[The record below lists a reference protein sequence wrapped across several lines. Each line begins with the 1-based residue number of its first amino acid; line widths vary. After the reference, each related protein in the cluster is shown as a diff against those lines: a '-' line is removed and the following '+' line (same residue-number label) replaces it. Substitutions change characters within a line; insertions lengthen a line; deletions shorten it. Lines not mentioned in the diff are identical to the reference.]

1 MTVAVRTDLTAAEA
15 REQAKAAT
23 TPDQARRLLAVALV
37 LEGAGR
43 EEAARG
49 TGMDRQTLR
58 SIAARSTGPSLQR
71 GWAGGSGRPQGS
83 RTVAPLD
90 PTPARRAARLPGGGS
105 RSRPRRRGPLAPG
118 RSLRPVSFADIPPGD
133 RPKADGRAALRRPLP
148 RARDGQARPGARLQ
162 PDLGTAA
169 APPIRSQGAGRVQ
182 KKLPDLIVAAVG
194 EQAPGKRIEIWFQD
208 EARIGQKGELTRP
221 SGAPARPLRGRRS
234 IGAADAGRGA
244 GPGHGNRAISA
255 TRPPISSPPPVPRP
269 RRPPLSCCRRSTPR
283 P

>member
-1 MTVAVRTDLTAAEA
+1 MLVPASSWPPRISRTRLRQRSVIPTVQVADSFVISPFCWAVLSLSAAAEARMTVAVRTDLTAAEA

-49 TGMDRQTLR
+49 TGMDRQTPR

-118 RSLRPVSFADIPPGD
+118 RSLRPVSCADIPPGD
-133 RPKADGRAALRRPLP
+133 RPAADGRAALRRPLP
-148 RARDGQARPGARLQ
+148 RAMNSGAVHGQARPGARLQ
-162 PDLGTAA
+162 PDPGPAA
-169 APPIRSQGAGRVQ
+169 APPIRSRGASRVQ
-182 KKLPDLIVAAVG
+182 KNCP
-194 EQAPGKRIEIWFQD
+194 
-208 EARIGQKGELTRP
+208 T
-221 SGAPARPLRGRRS
+221 
-234 IGAADAGRGA
+234 
-244 GPGHGNRAISA
+244 
-255 TRPPISSPPPVPRP
+255 
-269 RRPPLSCCRRSTPR
+269 
-283 P
+283 